1 MRWPG
6 DLWSTV
12 GSAPLHLHELL
23 GGTPL
28 LPLPAPGEREPVPTA
43 AVSRRLSD
51 LLLLQ
56 GHVSGDDLGRAM
68 DEQQATGEPLPE
80 VLLRLQLLSAHQ
92 LYRVLA
98 DHLGL
103 QFVDLAEHQ
112 IDPGAVGLIPEA
124 MARRHTMVPI
134 GFGGQGALIVAM
146 NDPSN
151 VLAIDDARN
160 VSDLEIQPVVAA
172 PNEIVAAIDRY
183 SRMGDAVE
191 DAFEGVAEEEDDDL
205 AAMTGAAQDAPVV
218 KFVNALIAQGVQD
231 RASDL
236 HFEPQEHEL
245 RVRYRVDGV
254 LHEVTRQRR
263 SIHAGVVSRLK
274 IMAGLD
280 IAERRVPQDG
290 RVSLRT
296 AGKEIDLRV
305 SSLPTV
311 HGEKLVLRILDKNSS
326 LLDLRELSLLPE
338 NYRRYERSFRK
349 PYGMVL
355 VTGPTG
361 SGKST
366 TLYAT
371 LNEINGPT
379 VNTVTVE
386 DPVEYQLPG
395 ISQVPINAR
404 AGLSFPR
411 ALRSILRQDPDIVLV
426 GEMRDLETAQI
437 GTQAA
442 LTGHLVLSTLHTND
456 APSAV
461 TRLTEMG
468 IEGFLVAS
476 AVDCVLA
483 QRLGRR
489 LCRQCREPY
498 RPERAQLDSLGM
510 ALDGDDVPTLYR
522 PVGCPSCAQSGYR
535 GRLAFHEVMSV
546 TEEIARAIVE
556 RASTDEV
563 ARLARAQGMRTLR
576 EDALEKVRSGETALE
591 EVARVIV

>member
-1 MRWPG
+1 MIQNRIDFVELPWI
-6 DLWSTV
+6 WSDCRTC
-12 GSAPLHLHELL
+12 
-23 GGTPL
+23 GGTN
-28 LPLPAPGEREPVPTA
+28 GERMPA
-43 AVSRRLSD
+43 AMMTRRLSD

-56 GHVSGDDLGRAM
+56 GHISADDLGRAM

-80 VLLRLQLLSAHQ
+80 VLLRLELLSAHQ

-103 QFVDLAEHQ
+103 EFVDLDERQ
-112 IDPGAVGLIPEA
+112 VDPSAVGLIPEA
-124 MARRHTMVPI
+124 MARRHRMLPVGI
-134 GFGGQGALIVAM
+134 DDRGVLVVAM
-146 NDPSN
+146 SDPSD

-160 VSDLEIQPVVAA
+160 VTDLEIQPVVAA
-172 PNEIVAAIDRY
+172 PRDITEALDRY
-183 SRMGDAVE
+183 SRMGDAMAS
-191 DAFEGVAEEEDDDL
+191 AFDGVAEEEEDDL
-205 AAMTGAAQDAPVV
+205 AAITGAAQDAPVV
-218 KFVNALIAQGVQD
+218 KFVNALIAQAVQD

-245 RVRYRVDGV
+245 RVRYRIDGV
-254 LHEVTRQRR
+254 LHEATRQRR

-290 RVSLRT
+290 RVSLRI

-311 HGEKLVLRILDKNSS
+311 YGEKLVLRILDKSSS
-326 LLDLRELSLLPE
+326 LLQLGELNLLPDT
-338 NYRRYERSFRK
+338 YRRYEASFKK
-349 PYGMVL
+349 PYGMIL

-361 SGKST
+361 SGKAT

-371 LNEINGPT
+371 LNEVNNPT

-386 DPVEYQLPG
+386 DPVEYSLPG
-395 ISQVPINAR
+395 INQVPINLR
-404 AGLSFPR
+404 SGMTFPK
-411 ALRSILRQDPDIVLV
+411 ALRAILRQDPDIVLV

-437 GTQAA
+437 GIQAA
-442 LTGHLVLSTLHTND
+442 MTGHLVLSTLHTND

-468 IEGFLVAS
+468 IDGFLVAS

-489 LCRQCREPY
+489 LCRHCREAYQPD
-498 RPERAQLDSLGM
+498 RVQLEHAGM
-510 ALDGDDVPTLYR
+510 VSSGEATTTLYR
-522 PVGCPSCAQSGYR
+522 PVGCPSCTQSGYR
-535 GRLAFHEVMSV
+535 GRIAFHEIMLV
-546 TEEIARAIVE
+546 TEEIARAVVE
-556 RASTDEV
+556 RASTDDV
-563 ARLARAQGMRTLR
+563 TKLARSQGMHSMR
-576 EDALEKVRSGETALE
+576 EDALEKVRSGDTSLE
-591 EVARVIV
+591 EVARVLI

>member
-1 MRWPG
+1 M
-6 DLWSTV
+6 
-12 GSAPLHLHELL
+12 
-23 GGTPL
+23 
-28 LPLPAPGEREPVPTA
+28 PTTMT
-43 AVSRRLSD
+43 RRLSD

-56 GHVSGDDLGRAM
+56 GLLSSEELGRAIG
-68 DEQQATGEPLPE
+68 EQQSTGEPLPQ
-80 VLLRLQLLSAHQ
+80 VLLRLDLITAPQ
-92 LYRVLA
+92 LYRALA

-103 QFVDLAEHQ
+103 GYIDLPEHPV
-112 IDPGAVGLIPEA
+112 DPGAVGLIPEP
-124 MARRHTMVPI
+124 MTRRYTMLPI
-134 GFGGQGALIVAM
+134 GFSESGALLLAM
-146 NDPSN
+146 SDPSN
-151 VLAIDDARN
+151 VLAVDDARN
-160 VSDLEIQPVVAA
+160 VSGLEIQPVVAN
-172 PNEIVAAIDRY
+172 PHDITDAIERY
-183 SRMGDAVE
+183 ARMGDAVD
-191 DAFEGVAEEEDDDL
+191 DAFAGVAEEEADL
-205 AAMTGAAQDAPVV
+205 SALTGAAQDAPVV
-218 KFVNALIAQGVQD
+218 KFVNSLIAQAVQD

-236 HFEPQEHEL
+236 HFEPQENDF

-290 RVSLRT
+290 RASLRT

-311 HGEKLVLRILDKNSS
+311 HGEKLVLRILDKHSS
-326 LLDLRELSLLPE
+326 LLDLKELSLSPD
-338 NYRRYERSFRK
+338 NFRRYEASFRK

-371 LNEINGPT
+371 LNAINNPT

-386 DPVEYQLPG
+386 DPVEYQIAG
-395 ISQVPINAR
+395 ISQVPINPR
-404 AGLSFPR
+404 AGLTFPR
-411 ALRSILRQDPDIVLV
+411 ALRAILRQDPDIVLV

-442 LTGHLVLSTLHTND
+442 LTGHLVLTTLHTND
-456 APSAV
+456 APSAL

-468 IEGFLVAS
+468 IDAFLVAS

-489 LCRQCREPY
+489 LCRKCREAYTPDA
-498 RPERAQLDSLGM
+498 AQLESIGM
-510 ALDGDDVPTLYR
+510 ALRGDVVPTLYR
-522 PVGCPSCAQSGYR
+522 PVGCPSCVQTGYL
-535 GRLAFHEVMSV
+535 GRLAFHEVMPV
-546 TEEIARAIVE
+546 TEEIARAVVA
-556 RASTDEV
+556 RAGSDDI
-563 ARLARAQGMRTLR
+563 ARLARTQGMRTLR
-576 EDALEKVRSGETALE
+576 QDALEKVRSGDTSLE

>member
-1 MRWPG
+1 M
-6 DLWSTV
+6 
-12 GSAPLHLHELL
+12 
-23 GGTPL
+23 
-28 LPLPAPGEREPVPTA
+28 PTMT
-43 AVSRRLSD
+43 SRRLSD

-56 GHVSGDDLGRAM
+56 GLISGDDLGRAI
-68 DEQQATGEPLPE
+68 DEQHATGEPLTT
-80 VLLRLQLLSAHQ
+80 VLLRLKLVTAPQ
-92 LYRVLA
+92 LYRVMA

-103 QFVDLAEHQ
+103 EYVDLAEHQ
-112 IDPGAVGLIPEA
+112 VDPSAVSLLPEA
-124 MARRHTMVPI
+124 MARRHTMLPI
-134 GFGGQGALIVAM
+134 GFSDTGAVRVAM
-146 NDPSN
+146 SDASN

-160 VSDLEIQPVVAA
+160 VTDLEIQPLVAT
-172 PNEIVAAIDRY
+172 PEDIVAAIDRY

-191 DAFEGVAEEEDDDL
+191 DAFEGVRDEEDDDL
-205 AAMTGAAQDAPVV
+205 ASVTGAAQDAPVV
-218 KFVNALIAQGVQD
+218 KFVNALIAQAVQD

-236 HFEPQEHEL
+236 HFEPQEHDL

-263 SIHAGVVSRLK
+263 SIHLGVVSRLK

-280 IAERRVPQDG
+280 IAERRIPQDG
-290 RVSLRT
+290 RVSLRS

-311 HGEKLVLRILDKNSS
+311 HGEKLVLRILDKHSE
-326 LLDLRELSLLPE
+326 LLNLRELSLRPE
-338 NYRRYERSFRK
+338 NYRRYEDSFRK

-371 LNEINGPT
+371 LNEISNPT
-379 VNTVTVE
+379 VNVVTVE
-386 DPVEYQLPG
+386 DPVEYQIPG
-395 ISQVPINAR
+395 ITQVPINAR
-404 AGLSFPR
+404 AGLTFPG
-411 ALRSILRQDPDIVLV
+411 ALRSILRQDPDVVLV

-442 LTGHLVLSTLHTND
+442 LTGHLVLTTLHTND

-468 IEGFLVAS
+468 IDAFLVAS

-489 LCRQCREPY
+489 LCQQCREPY
-498 RPERAQLDSLGM
+498 QPDAAQLESLGM
-510 ALDGDDVPTLYR
+510 QVNGKGVPTLYR
-522 PVGCPSCAQSGYR
+522 PVGCSRCAQSGYR
-535 GRLAFHEVMSV
+535 GRLAFQEVMPV

-556 RASTDEV
+556 RVSTAEIG
-563 ARLARAQGMRTLR
+563 RLARSQGMRTLR
-576 EDALEKVRSGETALE
+576 EDALEKVRSSDTSLE

>member
-1 MRWPG
+1 M
-6 DLWSTV
+6 
-12 GSAPLHLHELL
+12 A
-23 GGTPL
+23 
-28 LPLPAPGEREPVPTA
+28 AA

-56 GHVSGDDLGRAM
+56 GHVSAEDLGRAM
-68 DEQQATGEPLPE
+68 DEQQASGEPLPE
-80 VLLRLQLLSAHQ
+80 VLLRLQLLSASQ
-92 LYRVLA
+92 LSRVLA

-103 QFVDLAEHQ
+103 EFVDLTQHQ
-112 IDPGAVGLIPEA
+112 VDPGAVGLLPEA
-124 MARRHTMVPI
+124 MARRHVMLPI
-134 GFGGQGALIVAM
+134 GFADPGTLLVAM
-146 NDPSN
+146 SDPSN

-160 VSDLEIQPVVAA
+160 VSDLEIQPVVAVPA
-172 PNEIVAAIDRY
+172 EILAAIERY

-191 DAFEGVAEEEDDDL
+191 DAFEGVAEEETDDL

-218 KFVNALIAQGVQD
+218 RFVNALIAQAVQD

-290 RVSLRT
+290 RVSLRA
-296 AGKEIDLRV
+296 AGKEVDLRV

-311 HGEKLVLRILDKNSS
+311 HGEKLVLRILDKHSS
-326 LLDLRELSLLPE
+326 LLDLHELGLLAD
-338 NYRRYERSFRK
+338 NYRRYEASFRK

-371 LNEINGPT
+371 LNEINDPS

-461 TRLTEMG
+461 TRLIEMG

-476 AVDCVLA
+476 AVNCVLA

-489 LCRQCREPY
+489 LCRQCRQPY
-498 RPERAQLDSLGM
+498 QPDPGELEGLGM
-510 ALDGDDVPTLYR
+510 AVNGHGVPTLYR

-535 GRLAFHEVMSV
+535 GRLAFHEIMPI
-546 TEEIARAIVE
+546 TEEISRAVVE
-556 RASTDEV
+556 RASTDDI
-563 ARLARAQGMRTLR
+563 ARLARSQGMRTLR
-576 EDALEKVRSGETALE
+576 QDALEKVRAGDTALE

>member
-1 MRWPG
+1 M
-6 DLWSTV
+6 
-12 GSAPLHLHELL
+12 
-23 GGTPL
+23 
-28 LPLPAPGEREPVPTA
+28 
-43 AVSRRLSD
+43 SD
-51 LLLLQ
+51 VLLLEGL
-56 GHVSGDDLGRAM
+56 VSAEDLGRAIA
-68 DEQQATGEPLPE
+68 EQQVTGGSLPE
-80 VLLRLQLLSAHQ
+80 VLVRLKLVSASDV
-92 LYRVLA
+92 YRALA

-103 QFVDLAEHQ
+103 EYVDLAEHPV
-112 IDPGAVGLIPEA
+112 DPGAVGLIPEP
-124 MARRHTMVPI
+124 MARRHTMLPI
-134 GFGGQGALIVAM
+134 GFTAAGALLVAM
-146 NDPSN
+146 SDPSN
-151 VLAIDDARN
+151 VLAVDDARN
-160 VSDLEIQPVVAA
+160 FTNLEIQPVVASSGDV
-172 PNEIVAAIDRY
+172 VAAIDRY
-183 SRMGDAVE
+183 ARIGDAVQ
-191 DAFEGVAEEEDDDL
+191 DAFEGVADEEADDL
-205 AAMTGAAQDAPVV
+205 AASTGAAQDAPVV
-218 KFVNALIAQGVQD
+218 KFVNALISQGVQD

-236 HFEPQEHEL
+236 HFEPQEHDF
-245 RVRYRVDGV
+245 RVRYRIDGV

-263 SIHAGVVSRLK
+263 SIQPGVVSRLK

-280 IAERRVPQDG
+280 IAERRIPQDG

-311 HGEKLVLRILDKNSS
+311 HGEKLVLRILDKHSS
-326 LLDLRELSLLPE
+326 LLDLRELNLLPD
-338 NYRRYERSFRK
+338 NYRRYETSFRK

-371 LNEINGPT
+371 LKEISDPT

-386 DPVEYQLPG
+386 DPVEYQIPG
-395 ISQVPINAR
+395 ISQVPINPR
-404 AGLSFPR
+404 AGLTFPA

-442 LTGHLVLSTLHTND
+442 LTGHLVLTTLHTND

-468 IEGFLVAS
+468 IDGFLVAS

-489 LCRQCREPY
+489 LCRQCREGYQPDASHL
-498 RPERAQLDSLGM
+498 ESIGM
-510 ALDGDDVPTLYR
+510 HVNGNGVPTLYR
-522 PVGCPSCAQSGYR
+522 PVGCARCANSGYR
-535 GRLAFHEVMSV
+535 GRLAFHEVMPV

-556 RASTDEV
+556 RASTAEIG
-563 ARLARAQGMRTLR
+563 RLARAQGMRTLR
-576 EDALEKVRSGETALE
+576 QDALEKVSSGETSLE

>member
-1 MRWPG
+1 MRG
-6 DLWSTV
+6 L
-12 GSAPLHLHELL
+12 
-23 GGTPL
+23 
-28 LPLPAPGEREPVPTA
+28 
-43 AVSRRLSD
+43 
-51 LLLLQ
+51 
-56 GHVSGDDLGRAM
+56 VSGDELGQAIQA
-68 DEQQATGEPLPE
+68 QQSSGEPLAD
-80 VLLRLQLLSAHQ
+80 VLLRLKLLTAEQ
-92 LYRVLA
+92 LYRVVA

-103 QFVDLAEHQ
+103 DYVDLSECQ
-112 IDPGAVGLIPEA
+112 LDPSAVGLVPEA
-124 MARRHTMVPI
+124 MARRHTMLPI
-134 GFGGQGALIVAM
+134 GFNDTGALRLAM
-146 NDPSN
+146 GDASD

-160 VSDLEIQPVVAA
+160 VSDCEIQPVVAA
-172 PNEIVAAIDRY
+172 PHDIVAAIDRY
-183 SRMGDAVE
+183 ARMNDAVN
-191 DAFEGVAEEEDDDL
+191 DAFDGVGEEEADDL
-205 AAMTGAAQDAPVV
+205 ATLTGAAQDAPVV
-218 KFVNALIAQGVQD
+218 KFVNALIAQAVQD

-236 HFEPQEHEL
+236 HFEPQEHEF
-245 RVRYRVDGV
+245 RVRYRIDGV
-254 LHEVTRQRR
+254 LHEMTRQRR

-290 RVSLRT
+290 RVSLRS

-311 HGEKLVLRILDKNSS
+311 HGEKLVLRILDKHSA
-326 LLDLRELSLLPE
+326 LLNLRELSLTPE
-338 NYRRYERSFRK
+338 NYRRYENSFSK

-371 LNEINGPT
+371 LNQISNPT
-379 VNTVTVE
+379 VNVVTVE
-386 DPVEYQLPG
+386 DPVEYQIPG
-395 ISQVPINAR
+395 ITQVPINPR
-404 AGLSFPR
+404 AGLTFPG

-442 LTGHLVLSTLHTND
+442 LTGHLVLTTLHTND

-468 IEGFLVAS
+468 IDGFLVAS

-489 LCRQCREPY
+489 LCPHCREAY
-498 RPERAQLDSLGM
+498 RPDASQLESVGM
-510 ALDGDDVPTLYR
+510 HVNGDGAPTLYR
-522 PVGCPSCAQSGYR
+522 PVGCSRCANSGYR
-535 GRLAFHEVMSV
+535 GRLAFHEVMPV
-546 TEEIARAIVE
+546 TEEIARAVVE
-556 RASTDEV
+556 RASTAEIG
-563 ARLARAQGMRTLR
+563 RLARSQGMRTLR
-576 EDALEKVRSGETALE
+576 QDALEKVRSGVTSLE

>member
-1 MRWPG
+1 
-6 DLWSTV
+6 
-12 GSAPLHLHELL
+12 
-23 GGTPL
+23 
-28 LPLPAPGEREPVPTA
+28 
-43 AVSRRLSD
+43 
-51 LLLLQ
+51 
-56 GHVSGDDLGRAM
+56 M
-68 DEQQATGEPLPE
+68 DEQESTGEPLPE
-80 VLLRLQLLSAHQ
+80 VLLRLGLLTPPQ

-103 QFVDLAEHQ
+103 DFVDLTEHSV
-112 IDPGAVGLIPEA
+112 DPAAVGLIPDA

-134 GFGGQGALIVAM
+134 GFTESGALLVAM
-146 NDPSN
+146 SDPSN
-151 VLAIDDARN
+151 VLALDDARN
-160 VSDLEIQPVVAA
+160 VTDLDIQSVVAT
-172 PNEIVAAIDRY
+172 PQEILATVDRY
-183 SRMGDAVE
+183 ARMGDAVD
-191 DAFEGVAEEEDDDL
+191 DAFEGVTEEEDDDL
-205 AAMTGAAQDAPVV
+205 AALTGAAQDAPVV

-236 HFEPQEHEL
+236 HFEPQEHDF

-254 LHEVTRQRR
+254 MHEVTRQRR
-263 SIHAGVVSRLK
+263 SIQAGVVSRLK

-280 IAERRVPQDG
+280 IAERRIPQDG

-311 HGEKLVLRILDKNSS
+311 YGEKLVLRILDKNSS
-326 LLDLRELSLLPE
+326 LLNLRELSLLPE
-338 NYRRYERSFRK
+338 NYRRYEESFRK
-349 PYGMVL
+349 PYGMIL

-371 LNEINGPT
+371 LNEINEPT

-386 DPVEYQLPG
+386 DPVEYQIPG
-395 ISQVPINAR
+395 INQVPINPR
-404 AGLSFPR
+404 AGLTFPR
-411 ALRSILRQDPDIVLV
+411 ALRAILRQDPDVVLV

-468 IEGFLVAS
+468 IDGFLVAS
-476 AVDCVLA
+476 AVACVLA

-498 RPERAQLDSLGM
+498 QPDPSHLESAGM
-510 ALDGDDVPTLYR
+510 AINGHGPPTLYR
-522 PVGCPSCAQSGYR
+522 PVGCPACAQSGYR
-535 GRLAFHEVMSV
+535 GRIAFQEVMPV
-546 TEEIARAIVE
+546 TEEIGRAIVE
-556 RASTDEV
+556 RASTADI
-563 ARLARAQGMRTLR
+563 AQLARAQGMRTLR
-576 EDALEKVRSGETALE
+576 EDALEKVRAGETSLE

>member
-1 MRWPG
+1 M
-6 DLWSTV
+6 
-12 GSAPLHLHELL
+12 
-23 GGTPL
+23 
-28 LPLPAPGEREPVPTA
+28 
-43 AVSRRLSD
+43 SRRWSD
-51 LLLLQ
+51 LLLLR
-56 GHVSGDDLGRAM
+56 GLLSGDDLGRALE
-68 DEQQATGEPLPE
+68 EQQSTGEPLPQ
-80 VLLRLQLLSAHQ
+80 VLLRLELLTAPQ

-103 QFVDLAEHQ
+103 EYIDLPEHQ
-112 IDPGAVGLIPEA
+112 IDPSAVGLLPEA
-124 MARRHTMVPI
+124 MARRHTMLPV
-134 GFGGQGALIVAM
+134 GFGDQGALLVAM
-146 NDPSN
+146 SDPSN

-160 VSDLEIQPVVAA
+160 VTDLEIQPVVATPQDLA
-172 PNEIVAAIDRY
+172 AAIDRY

-191 DAFEGVAEEEDDDL
+191 DAFEGVGDEEDADL
-205 AAMTGAAQDAPVV
+205 ATMTGAAEDAPVV

-236 HFEPQEHEL
+236 HFEPQEHEF

-254 LHEVTRQRR
+254 LHEVTKQRR

-326 LLDLRELSLLPE
+326 LLNLRELSLLPD
-338 NYRRYERSFRK
+338 NYRRYESSFRK

-371 LNEINGPT
+371 LNEINDPG

-386 DPVEYQLPG
+386 DPVEYQIPG

-404 AGLSFPR
+404 AGLTFPR

-468 IEGFLVAS
+468 IDGFLVAS

-498 RPERAQLDSLGM
+498 QPDPVHLESVGM
-510 ALDGDDVPTLYR
+510 ATDGQAVPTLYH
-522 PVGCPSCAQSGYR
+522 PVGCRHCTQSGYR
-535 GRLAFHEVMSV
+535 GRLAFHEVMPV
-546 TEEIARAIVE
+546 TEDIARAIVE
-556 RASTDEV
+556 RASTDDI
-563 ARLARAQGMRTLR
+563 ARLARSQGMRTLR
-576 EDALEKVRSGETALE
+576 EDALEKVRSGDTSLE
-591 EVARVIV
+591 ELARVIV

>member
-1 MRWPG
+1 M
-6 DLWSTV
+6 
-12 GSAPLHLHELL
+12 
-23 GGTPL
+23 
-28 LPLPAPGEREPVPTA
+28 PTMT
-43 AVSRRLSD
+43 SRRLSD

-56 GHVSGDDLGRAM
+56 GVVSGDDLGRAT
-68 DEQQATGEPLPE
+68 DEQQATGDPLPE
-80 VLLRLQLLSAHQ
+80 VLLRLKLLTAPQ
-92 LYRVLA
+92 LYRVVA

-103 QFVDLAEHQ
+103 DYIDLSEHQ
-112 IDPGAVGLIPEA
+112 VDPSAVGLVPEA
-124 MARRHTMVPI
+124 MARRHTMLPI
-134 GFGGQGALIVAM
+134 GFTGDGALLMAM
-146 NDPSN
+146 SDPSN
-151 VLAIDDARN
+151 VLAVDDARN

-172 PNEIVAAIDRY
+172 PADIAAAIERY

-191 DAFEGVAEEEDDDL
+191 DAFEGVADDEGDD
-205 AAMTGAAQDAPVV
+205 AAALTGAAQDAPVV

-236 HFEPQEHEL
+236 HFEPQEHDF
-245 RVRYRVDGV
+245 RVRFRIDGV

-263 SIHAGVVSRLK
+263 SLHPGVVSRLK

-280 IAERRVPQDG
+280 IAERRIPQDG
-290 RVSLRT
+290 RISLRT

-311 HGEKLVLRILDKNSS
+311 HGEKLVLRILDKNSA

-338 NYRRYERSFRK
+338 NYRHYENSFRK

-371 LNEINGPT
+371 LNAISDPS
-379 VNTVTVE
+379 VNVVTVE
-386 DPVEYQLPG
+386 DPVEYQIPG
-395 ISQVPINAR
+395 ISQVPINPR
-404 AGLSFPR
+404 AGLTFAG
-411 ALRSILRQDPDIVLV
+411 ALRSILRQDPDVVLV

-442 LTGHLVLSTLHTND
+442 LTGHLVLTTLHTND

-468 IEGFLVAS
+468 IDGFLVAS

-489 LCRQCREPY
+489 LCRQCREAYQPD
-498 RPERAQLDSLGM
+498 PVQLEALGM
-510 ALDGDDVPTLYR
+510 HVNGDGVPTLYR
-522 PVGCPSCAQSGYR
+522 PVGCPRCAQSGYR
-535 GRLAFHEVMSV
+535 GRLAFHEVMPV

-556 RASTDEV
+556 RASTAEV
-563 ARLARAQGMRTLR
+563 TRLARSQGMRTLR
-576 EDALEKVRSGETALE
+576 QDALEKVRSGDTSLE

>member
-1 MRWPG
+1 M
-6 DLWSTV
+6 
-12 GSAPLHLHELL
+12 
-23 GGTPL
+23 
-28 LPLPAPGEREPVPTA
+28 
-43 AVSRRLSD
+43 SRRLSD
-51 LLLLQ
+51 LLLLR
-56 GHVSGDDLGRAM
+56 GLLSGEDLGRAI
-68 DEQQATGEPLPE
+68 DEQQSTGEPLPE
-80 VLLRLQLLSAHQ
+80 VLLRLKFLSAAQ
-92 LYRVLA
+92 LYRALA

-103 QFVDLAEHQ
+103 DYVDLPEHQ
-112 IDPGAVGLIPEA
+112 IDPSAVGLVPEA
-124 MARRHTMVPI
+124 MARRHTMLPI
-134 GFGGQGALIVAM
+134 GLTDAGALLVAM
-146 NDPSN
+146 SDPSN
-151 VLAIDDARN
+151 VLAVDDARN
-160 VSDLEIQPVVAA
+160 VSDLEIQPVVSTPAD
-172 PNEIVAAIDRY
+172 ITAAIERY
-183 SRMGDAVE
+183 ARMGDAVDE
-191 DAFEGVAEEEDDDL
+191 AFDGVADDDDDDL
-205 AAMTGAAQDAPVV
+205 SAIAAAQDAPVV

-236 HFEPQEHEL
+236 HFEPQENDL
-245 RVRYRVDGV
+245 RVRYRIDGV

-290 RVSLRT
+290 RVSLRS
-296 AGKEIDLRV
+296 AGKDIDLRV

-311 HGEKLVLRILDKNSS
+311 HGEKIVLRILDKHSS
-326 LLDLRELSLLPE
+326 LLNLRELNLLPE
-338 NYRRYERSFRK
+338 NYERYEASFRK

-371 LNEINGPT
+371 LNEISDPT
-379 VNTVTVE
+379 VNVVTVE
-386 DPVEYQLPG
+386 DPVEYQIPG

-404 AGLSFPR
+404 AGLTFPG

-442 LTGHLVLSTLHTND
+442 LTGHLVLTTLHTND

-468 IEGFLVAS
+468 IDGFLVAS

-489 LCRQCREPY
+489 LCQQCREAYQPD
-498 RPERAQLDSLGM
+498 PAHLLSLGM
-510 ALDGDDVPTLYR
+510 SGNGDDAPTFYR
-522 PVGCPSCAQSGYR
+522 PVGCPRCAQSGYR
-535 GRLAFHEVMSV
+535 GRLAFHEVMPVS
-546 TEEIARAIVE
+546 EEIARLVVE
-556 RASTDEV
+556 RASTADV
-563 ARLARAQGMRTLR
+563 TRLAREQGMRTLR
-576 EDALEKVRSGETALE
+576 EDALEKVRSGDTSLE

>member
-1 MRWPG
+1 MG
-6 DLWSTV
+6 IVDSM
-12 GSAPLHLHELL
+12 
-23 GGTPL
+23 
-28 LPLPAPGEREPVPTA
+28 PTMT
-43 AVSRRLSD
+43 SRRLSD

-56 GHVSGDDLGRAM
+56 GLVSGDDLARAM
-68 DEQQATGEPLPE
+68 DEQQSTGEPLPE
-80 VLLRLQLLSAHQ
+80 VLARLRLLTAPQ
-92 LYRVLA
+92 LYQVLA
-98 DHLGL
+98 DHLRL
-103 QFVDLAEHQ
+103 EYVDLSDHQ
-112 IDPGAVGLIPEA
+112 IDPSAVGMVPEA
-124 MARRHTMVPI
+124 MARRHSMLPI
-134 GFGGQGALIVAM
+134 GFTDNGALVVAM
-146 NDPSN
+146 SDPSN
-151 VLAIDDARN
+151 VLAIDDVRN
-160 VSDLEIQPVVAA
+160 VSDLDIQPVVATPA
-172 PNEIVAAIDRY
+172 DITSAIERY
-183 SRMGDAVE
+183 SRMGVAVD
-191 DAFEGVAEEEDDDL
+191 DAFEGVPEDEDDL
-205 AAMTGAAQDAPVV
+205 AALTGAAQDAPVV

-236 HFEPQEHEL
+236 HFEPQEHDF
-245 RVRYRVDGV
+245 RVRYRIDGV

-280 IAERRVPQDG
+280 IAERRIPQDG

-311 HGEKLVLRILDKNSS
+311 HGEKLVLRILDKHSS
-326 LLDLRELSLLPE
+326 LLNLRELNLLPE
-338 NYRRYERSFRK
+338 NYRRYEASFRK

-371 LNEINGPT
+371 LNEISNPT

-386 DPVEYQLPG
+386 DPVEYQIPG
-395 ISQVPINAR
+395 ISQVPINPR
-404 AGLSFPR
+404 AGLTFPG

-442 LTGHLVLSTLHTND
+442 LTGHLVLTTLHTND

-468 IEGFLVAS
+468 IDGFLVAS

-489 LCRQCREPY
+489 LCVHCRQPY
-498 RPERAQLDSLGM
+498 QPERSDLESVGM
-510 ALDGDDVPTLYR
+510 EVNGEGAPTLYR
-522 PVGCPSCAQSGYR
+522 RVGCARCAQSGYR
-535 GRLAFHEVMSV
+535 GRLAFHEVMPV

-556 RASTDEV
+556 RASTADV
-563 ARLARAQGMRTLR
+563 KQLARAQGMRTLR
-576 EDALEKVRSGETALE
+576 QDALEKVRSGDTSLE

>member
-1 MRWPG
+1 MI
-6 DLWSTV
+6 
-12 GSAPLHLHELL
+12 GSM
-23 GGTPL
+23 
-28 LPLPAPGEREPVPTA
+28 PTTILT
-43 AVSRRLSD
+43 RRLSD
-51 LLLLQ
+51 RLLQ
-56 GHVSGDDLGRAM
+56 QGLLSSDELGRAIA
-68 DEQQATGEPLPE
+68 EQHSTGEALSE
-80 VLLRLQLLSAHQ
+80 VLLRLKLVTANQLFRS
-92 LYRVLA
+92 LA
-98 DHLGL
+98 DHFELE
-103 QFVDLAEHQ
+103 FIDLAEHPV
-112 IDPGAVGLIPEA
+112 DPSAVGLIPEA
-124 MARRHTMVPI
+124 MTRRHNMLPI
-134 GFGGQGALIVAM
+134 GFSESGALLVAM
-146 NDPSN
+146 SDPSN

-160 VSDLEIQPVVAA
+160 VTNLDIKPAVATPIDILE
-172 PNEIVAAIDRY
+172 AIERY
-183 SRMGDAVE
+183 ARMGDAMD
-191 DAFEGVAEEEDDDL
+191 DAFASDEEEDVDL
-205 AAMTGAAQDAPVV
+205 TSLKGAAQDAPVV
-218 KFVNALIAQGVQD
+218 KFVNALIAQAVQD

-236 HFEPQEHEL
+236 HFEPQEHDF

-290 RVSLRT
+290 RASLRT
-296 AGKEIDLRV
+296 GGKEIDLRV

-311 HGEKLVLRILDKNSS
+311 HGEKIVLRVLDKNSS
-326 LLDLRELSLLPE
+326 LLDLKELSLAPD
-338 NYRRYERSFRK
+338 NYRRFETSFRK

-371 LNEINGPT
+371 LNVINNPT

-386 DPVEYQLPG
+386 DPVEYQIPG

-404 AGLSFPR
+404 AGLTFPR

-426 GEMRDLETAQI
+426 GEIRDLETAQI

-456 APSAV
+456 APSAL

-468 IEGFLVAS
+468 IDAFIVAS

-489 LCRQCREPY
+489 LCLKCREPY
-498 RPERAQLDSLGM
+498 QPDPSLLERVGM
-510 ALDGDDVPTLYR
+510 ALDDGPVPTMYR
-522 PVGCPSCAQSGYR
+522 PVGCPSCVQTGYL
-535 GRLAFHEVMSV
+535 GRLAFHEVMPV
-546 TEEIARAIVE
+546 TEEISRAIVA
-556 RASTDEV
+556 RAGAEEIT
-563 ARLARAQGMRTLR
+563 RLARSQGMRPLR
-576 EDALEKVRSGETALE
+576 QDALEKVRSGDTSLE
-591 EVARVIV
+591 EVARVIA

>member
-1 MRWPG
+1 M
-6 DLWSTV
+6 
-12 GSAPLHLHELL
+12 
-23 GGTPL
+23 
-28 LPLPAPGEREPVPTA
+28 PTMT
-43 AVSRRLSD
+43 SRRLSD

-56 GHVSGDDLGRAM
+56 GVVSGDDLARAI
-68 DEQQATGEPLPE
+68 DEQQSTGESLPD
-80 VLLRLQLLSAHQ
+80 VLLRLDLLTAAQ
-92 LYRVLA
+92 LYQVVA
-98 DHLGL
+98 AHLGL
-103 QFVDLAEHQ
+103 EYVDLAEHQ
-112 IDPGAVGLIPEA
+112 LDPSAVGLLPEA
-124 MARRHTMVPI
+124 MARRHTMLPI
-134 GFGGQGALIVAM
+134 AFSETGALRMAM
-146 NDPSN
+146 SEPSN
-151 VLAIDDARN
+151 VLAVDDARN
-160 VSDLEIQPVVAA
+160 VTDREIQPVVATPQDIA
-172 PNEIVAAIDRY
+172 AAIDRY

-191 DAFEGVAEEEDDDL
+191 DAFEGVRDEEEDDL
-205 AAMTGAAQDAPVV
+205 ASLTGAAQDAPVV
-218 KFVNALIAQGVQD
+218 KFVNALIAQAVQD

-236 HFEPQEHEL
+236 HFEPQEHDF
-245 RVRYRVDGV
+245 RVRYRIDGV

-280 IAERRVPQDG
+280 IAERRLPQDG
-290 RVSLRT
+290 RVGLRS

-311 HGEKLVLRILDKNSS
+311 HGEKLVLRVLDKHSS
-326 LLDLRELSLLPE
+326 LLNLRELSLRPE
-338 NYRRYERSFRK
+338 NHRRYEASFRK

-371 LNEINGPT
+371 LNEISNPT
-379 VNTVTVE
+379 VNVVTVE
-386 DPVEYQLPG
+386 DPVEYQIPG
-395 ISQVPINAR
+395 ITQVPINAR
-404 AGLSFPR
+404 AGLTFPG

-442 LTGHLVLSTLHTND
+442 LTGHLVLTTLHTND
-456 APSAV
+456 AASAV

-468 IEGFLVAS
+468 IDGFLVAS

-489 LCRQCREPY
+489 LCQQCRQGYQPDA
-498 RPERAQLDSLGM
+498 AQLESLG
-510 ALDGDDVPTLYR
+510 LQLNGEGVPTLYR
-522 PVGCPSCAQSGYR
+522 PVGCSRCAQSGYR
-535 GRLAFHEVMSV
+535 GRLAFHEVMPV

-556 RASTDEV
+556 RVSTAEIG
-563 ARLARAQGMRTLR
+563 RLARSQGMRTLR
-576 EDALEKVRSGETALE
+576 EDALEKVRSGDTSLE

>member
-1 MRWPG
+1 MATMTG
-6 DLWSTV
+6 
-12 GSAPLHLHELL
+12 
-23 GGTPL
+23 
-28 LPLPAPGEREPVPTA
+28 
-43 AVSRRLSD
+43 RRLSD

-56 GHVSGDDLGRAM
+56 GRVSAEDLNRAIE
-68 DEQQATGEPLPE
+68 EQQATGEPLSE
-80 VLLRLQLLSAHQ
+80 VLLRLKLLDDEQ
-92 LYRVLA
+92 LYRVIA

-103 QFVDLAEHQ
+103 DFVIVGELQ
-112 IDPGAVGLIPEA
+112 LDPVAVGLVPEA
-124 MARRHTMVPI
+124 MARRHGMLPI
-134 GFGGQGALIVAM
+134 GFTDDGALSVAM
-146 NDPSN
+146 IDPSN

-160 VSDLEIQPVVAA
+160 VTDREIHPVVATPQDITEA
-172 PNEIVAAIDRY
+172 LDRY
-183 SRMGDAVE
+183 SRMGDAV
-191 DAFEGVAEEEDDDL
+191 DSAFEGVGEDEEDDL
-205 AAMTGAAQDAPVV
+205 AAMAGAAQDAPVV

-236 HFEPQEHEL
+236 HFEPQEREL
-245 RVRYRVDGV
+245 RVRYRIDGV

-311 HGEKLVLRILDKNSS
+311 HGEKLVLRILDKTSS
-326 LLDLRELSLLPE
+326 LLDLAGLSLLPD
-338 NYRRYERSFRK
+338 NYRRYEASFRK

-371 LNEINGPT
+371 LNEINDTG
-379 VNTVTVE
+379 VNIVTVE

-404 AGLSFPR
+404 AGLSFPL

-461 TRLTEMG
+461 TRLMEMG
-468 IEGFLVAS
+468 IDAFLVAS

-489 LCRQCREPY
+489 LCRQCREAY
-498 RPERAQLDSLGM
+498 QPEPAQLESAGLRMNGH
-510 ALDGDDVPTLYR
+510 GVPTLYR
-522 PVGCPSCAQSGYR
+522 PVGCPHCAHSGYR
-535 GRLAFHEVMSV
+535 GRIAFHEVMPV

-556 RASTDEV
+556 RASTDDITK
-563 ARLARAQGMRTLR
+563 LARSQGMRTLR
-576 EDALEKVRSGETALE
+576 EDALEKVVSGDTSLE
-591 EVARVIV
+591 EIARVIV

>member
-1 MRWPG
+1 MGGAVTATATLVRGAIGSVEPSWRTLGTRASRRPPAG
-6 DLWSTV
+6 D
-12 GSAPLHLHELL
+12 
-23 GGTPL
+23 
-28 LPLPAPGEREPVPTA
+28 
-43 AVSRRLSD
+43 AVASMIGRRLSD

-56 GHVSGDDLGRAM
+56 GHVSGDDLDWAIT
-68 DEQQATGEPLPE
+68 QQQSTGEPLPE
-80 VLLRLQLLSAHQ
+80 VLLRLELLSADQ
-92 LYRVLA
+92 LYRVIA

-103 QFVDLAEHQ
+103 DFVTVAELQ
-112 IDPGAVGLIPEA
+112 LDPVAVGLVPEA
-124 MARRHTMVPI
+124 MARRHGMVPI
-134 GFGGQGALIVAM
+134 GFTDDGALSVAM
-146 NDPSN
+146 SDPSN

-160 VSDLEIQPVVAA
+160 VTDREIHPVVAA
-172 PNEIVAAIDRY
+172 PKDITETLDRY
-183 SRMGDAVE
+183 SRMGDAV
-191 DAFEGVAEEEDDDL
+191 DSAFEGVAEDEDDDL

-236 HFEPQEHEL
+236 HFEPQEKEL
-245 RVRYRVDGV
+245 RVRYRIDGV

-311 HGEKLVLRILDKNSS
+311 HGEKLVLRILDKTSS
-326 LLDLRELSLLPE
+326 LLDLGGLSLLAD
-338 NYRRYERSFRK
+338 NYRRYEASFRK

-371 LNEINGPT
+371 LNEINDPG
-379 VNTVTVE
+379 VNIVTVE

-461 TRLTEMG
+461 TRLMEMG
-468 IEGFLVAS
+468 IDAFLVAS

-489 LCRQCREPY
+489 LCRQCRQAYQPEPAHL
-498 RPERAQLDSLGM
+498 ESAGI
-510 ALDGDDVPTLYR
+510 AVDGQAVPTLYR
-522 PVGCPSCAQSGYR
+522 PVGCPHCAKSGYR
-535 GRLAFHEVMSV
+535 GRIAFHEVMPV

-556 RASTDEV
+556 HASTDDITK
-563 ARLARAQGMRTLR
+563 LARTQGMRTLR
-576 EDALEKVRSGETALE
+576 EDALQKVLSGDTSLE
-591 EVARVIV
+591 EIARVIV

>member
-1 MRWPG
+1 MR
-6 DLWSTV
+6 TV
-12 GSAPLHLHELL
+12 
-23 GGTPL
+23 T
-28 LPLPAPGEREPVPTA
+28 
-43 AVSRRLSD
+43 SRRLSD
-51 LLLLQ
+51 LLLLR
-56 GHVSGDDLGRAM
+56 GFVSGDDLGRAT
-68 DEQQATGEPLPE
+68 DEQRSTGESLPE
-80 VLLRLQLLSAHQ
+80 VLLRLRLLTPGQ

-98 DHLGL
+98 EHLGL
-103 QFVDLAEHQ
+103 EYVDLSEHQ
-112 IDPGAVGLIPEA
+112 VDPSAVGLVPEA
-124 MARRHTMVPI
+124 IARRHTMLPI
-134 GFGGQGALIVAM
+134 GFTDSGALLLAM
-146 NDPSN
+146 SDPSN

-160 VSDLEIQPVVAA
+160 VTDLEIQPVVSTPGDIAA
-172 PNEIVAAIDRY
+172 AVERY
-183 SRMGDAVE
+183 ARMGDAVD
-191 DAFEGVAEEEDDDL
+191 DAFAGVADDEDDDL
-205 AAMTGAAQDAPVV
+205 SALTGAAQDAPVV

-236 HFEPQEHEL
+236 HFEPQEHEF
-245 RVRYRVDGV
+245 RVRYRIDGV
-254 LHEVTRQRR
+254 LHEVTKQRR
-263 SIHAGVVSRLK
+263 AIHAGVVSRLK

-290 RVSLRT
+290 RVSLRA

-311 HGEKLVLRILDKNSS
+311 HGEKLVLRILDKNSA
-326 LLDLRELSLLPE
+326 LLNLRELSLLPE
-338 NYRRYERSFRK
+338 NYRRYETSFRK

-371 LNEINGPT
+371 LNEISDPT
-379 VNTVTVE
+379 VNVVTVE
-386 DPVEYQLPG
+386 DPVEYQIPG
-395 ISQVPINAR
+395 ISQVPINPR
-404 AGLSFPR
+404 AGLTFPG

-442 LTGHLVLSTLHTND
+442 LTGHLVLTTLHTND

-468 IEGFLVAS
+468 IDGFLVAS

-489 LCRQCREPY
+489 LCRHCREAYLPDA
-498 RPERAQLDSLGM
+498 PSLESLGM
-510 ALDGDDVPTLYR
+510 RVGDDGVPTLYR
-522 PVGCPSCAQSGYR
+522 PVGCARCAQSGYR
-535 GRLAFHEVMSV
+535 GRLAFHEVMPV
-546 TEEIARAIVE
+546 TEEIARAVVE
-556 RASTDEV
+556 RASTAEV
-563 ARLARAQGMRTLR
+563 GRLARSQGMRTLR
-576 EDALEKVRSGETALE
+576 QDALEKVRSGETSLE

>member
-1 MRWPG
+1 M
-6 DLWSTV
+6 
-12 GSAPLHLHELL
+12 
-23 GGTPL
+23 
-28 LPLPAPGEREPVPTA
+28 PTMT
-43 AVSRRLSD
+43 SRRLSD

-56 GHVSGDDLGRAM
+56 GLVSGDDLGRAI
-68 DEQQATGEPLPE
+68 DQQQSTGEPLPD
-80 VLLRLQLLSAHQ
+80 VLLRLKFLTASQ
-92 LYRVLA
+92 LYRVVA

-103 QFVDLAEHQ
+103 EYVDLPEHQ
-112 IDPGAVGLIPEA
+112 VDPSAVGLVPEA
-124 MARRHTMVPI
+124 MARRHTMLPI
-134 GFGGQGALIVAM
+134 GFNDAGALRMAM
-146 NDPSN
+146 SDASN

-160 VSDLEIQPVVAA
+160 VTDLEIQPVVAT
-172 PNEIVAAIDRY
+172 PQDILAAIDRY

-191 DAFEGVAEEEDDDL
+191 DAFEGVRDEEVDDL
-205 AAMTGAAQDAPVV
+205 ASLAGAAHDAPVV
-218 KFVNALIAQGVQD
+218 KFVNALIAQAVQD

-236 HFEPQEHEL
+236 HFEPQEHDF
-245 RVRYRVDGV
+245 RVRYRIDGV
-254 LHEVTRQRR
+254 LHEVTKQRR
-263 SIHAGVVSRLK
+263 SIQAGVVSRLK

-290 RVSLRT
+290 RVSLRS

-326 LLDLRELSLLPE
+326 LLNLGELSLRPE
-338 NYRRYERSFRK
+338 NYHRYEASFRK

-371 LNEINGPT
+371 LNEISNSS
-379 VNTVTVE
+379 VNVVTVE
-386 DPVEYQLPG
+386 DPVEYQIAG
-395 ISQVPINAR
+395 ITQVQINPR
-404 AGLSFPR
+404 AGLTFPG
-411 ALRSILRQDPDIVLV
+411 ALRSILRQDPDIVLL

-442 LTGHLVLSTLHTND
+442 LTGHLVLTTLHTND

-468 IEGFLVAS
+468 IDGFLVAS

-489 LCRQCREPY
+489 LCQHCREAY
-498 RPERAQLDSLGM
+498 RPDASHLESLGM
-510 ALDGDDVPTLYR
+510 QGNGKGVPELYR
-522 PVGCPSCAQSGYR
+522 QVGCPRCAQSGYR
-535 GRLAFHEVMSV
+535 GRLAFHEVMPV
-546 TEEIARAIVE
+546 TEDIARAIVE
-556 RASTDEV
+556 RASTAEV
-563 ARLARAQGMRTLR
+563 ARLARSQGMRTLR
-576 EDALEKVRSGETALE
+576 EDALDKVRSGETSLE

>member
-1 MRWPG
+1 M
-6 DLWSTV
+6 
-12 GSAPLHLHELL
+12 
-23 GGTPL
+23 
-28 LPLPAPGEREPVPTA
+28 
-43 AVSRRLSD
+43 SRRLSD
-51 LLLLQ
+51 VLLLQ
-56 GHVSGDDLGRAM
+56 GLVSGEDLGLAIH
-68 DEQQATGEPLPE
+68 EQQSTGEPFPE
-80 VLLRLQLLSAHQ
+80 VLLRLKMATAPQ

-98 DHLGL
+98 AHLKL
-103 QFVDLAEHQ
+103 EYVDLAEHQ
-112 IDPGAVGLIPEA
+112 IDPSTVGLVPEV
-124 MARRHTMVPI
+124 MARRHNMFPI
-134 GFGGQGALIVAM
+134 GFNEAGALVVAM
-146 NDPSN
+146 SDPSN

-160 VSDLEIQPVVAA
+160 ATNLEIQPVVSTPAD
-172 PNEIVAAIDRY
+172 VAAAVERY
-183 SRMGDAVE
+183 ARMGDAVD
-191 DAFEGVAEEEDDDL
+191 DAFDGVSEDEDDDL
-205 AAMTGAAQDAPVV
+205 SSLAGAAQEAPVV

-236 HFEPQEHEL
+236 HFEPQENDF
-245 RVRYRVDGV
+245 RVRYRIDGV
-254 LHEVTRQRR
+254 MHEVTKQRR

-311 HGEKLVLRILDKNSS
+311 HGEKLVLRILDKHSS
-326 LLDLRELSLLPE
+326 LLDLQELNLSPE
-338 NYRRYERSFRK
+338 NYHHYEKSFRK

-371 LNEINGPT
+371 LNEISDPT
-379 VNTVTVE
+379 VNVVTVE
-386 DPVEYQLPG
+386 DPVEYQIPG
-395 ISQVPINAR
+395 ISQVPINPR
-404 AGLSFPR
+404 AGLTFPG
-411 ALRSILRQDPDIVLV
+411 ALRSILRQDPDVILV
-426 GEMRDLETAQI
+426 GEMRDLETASI
-437 GTQAA
+437 GIQAA
-442 LTGHLVLSTLHTND
+442 LTGHLVLTTLHTND

-468 IEGFLVAS
+468 IDGFLVAS

-489 LCRQCREPY
+489 LCLHCREAY
-498 RPERAQLDSLGM
+498 QPEASHLESLGM
-510 ALDGDDVPTLYR
+510 QVNGDGVPTLYH
-522 PVGCPSCAQSGYR
+522 PVGCSHCAQSGYR
-535 GRLAFHEVMSV
+535 GRLAFHEVMPV

-556 RASTDEV
+556 RASTAEV
-563 ARLARAQGMRTLR
+563 GRLARAQGMRPLR
-576 EDALEKVRSGETALE
+576 KDALDKVRSGDTSLE

>member
-1 MRWPG
+1 MA
-6 DLWSTV
+6 TV
-12 GSAPLHLHELL
+12 TG
-23 GGTPL
+23 
-28 LPLPAPGEREPVPTA
+28 
-43 AVSRRLSD
+43 RRLSD

-56 GHVSGDDLGRAM
+56 GHVSGDDLNRAI
-68 DEQQATGEPLPE
+68 DVQQSTGEPFPE
-80 VLLRLQLLSAHQ
+80 VLLRLELLDADQ
-92 LYRVLA
+92 LYRVIA

-103 QFVDLAEHQ
+103 GFVVVAELQ
-112 IDPGAVGLIPEA
+112 LDPLAVGLVPEA
-124 MARRHTMVPI
+124 MARRHGMLPI
-134 GFGGQGALIVAM
+134 GFTDDGALSVAM
-146 NDPSN
+146 SDPSN

-160 VSDLEIQPVVAA
+160 VTDREIHPVVAA
-172 PNEIVAAIDRY
+172 PRDITEALDRY
-183 SRMGDAVE
+183 SRMGDAV
-191 DAFEGVAEEEDDDL
+191 DSAFEGMEEEDDDL

-236 HFEPQEHEL
+236 HFEPQEKEL
-245 RVRYRVDGV
+245 RVRYRIDGV

-311 HGEKLVLRILDKNSS
+311 HGEKLVLRILDKSSS
-326 LLDLRELSLLPE
+326 LLHLPDLNLLPD
-338 NYRRYERSFRK
+338 NYRRYEASFRK

-371 LNEINGPT
+371 LNEINEPA
-379 VNTVTVE
+379 VNIVTVE

-404 AGLSFPR
+404 AGLSFPL
-411 ALRSILRQDPDIVLV
+411 ALRSILRQDPDVVLV

-437 GTQAA
+437 GIQAA

-461 TRLTEMG
+461 TRLMEMG
-468 IEGFLVAS
+468 IDAFLVAS
-476 AVDCVLA
+476 AIDCVLA

-489 LCRQCREPY
+489 LCRQCREAY
-498 RPERAQLDSLGM
+498 QPEPAQLESAGM
-510 ALDGDDVPTLYR
+510 RMNGHGVPTLYR
-522 PVGCPSCAQSGYR
+522 PVGCPHCAKSGYR
-535 GRLAFHEVMSV
+535 GRIAFHEVMPV
-546 TEEIARAIVE
+546 TEEIARAVVE
-556 RASTDEV
+556 RASTDDIT
-563 ARLARAQGMRTLR
+563 RLARSQGMGSLR
-576 EDALEKVRSGETALE
+576 QDALEKVLSGDTSLE
-591 EVARVIV
+591 EIARVIV

>member
-1 MRWPG
+1 M
-6 DLWSTV
+6 TM
-12 GSAPLHLHELL
+12 
-23 GGTPL
+23 TM
-28 LPLPAPGEREPVPTA
+28 
-43 AVSRRLSD
+43 SRRLSD
-51 LLLLQ
+51 LLLLR
-56 GHVSGDDLGRAM
+56 GLVTGDDLRRAL

-80 VLLRLQLLSAHQ
+80 VLLRLELLSAPEM
-92 LYRVLA
+92 YRAIA

-103 QFVDLAEHQ
+103 EYVDLPDHQ
-112 IDPGAVGLIPEA
+112 VDPRAVGLVPEA
-124 MARRHTMVPI
+124 MTRRHTMLPV
-134 GFGGQGALIVAM
+134 GFTDGGALVVAM
-146 NDPSN
+146 SDPSN

-160 VSDLEIQPVVAA
+160 VTDLEIQPVVATA
-172 PNEIVAAIDRY
+172 KDIVEAIERY
-183 SRMGDAVE
+183 SRMGGAVE
-191 DAFEGVAEEEDDDL
+191 DAFEGVTEEEDDDL
-205 AAMTGAAQDAPVV
+205 ASVMGAAQDAPVV
-218 KFVNALIAQGVQD
+218 KFVNALIAQGVQE

-236 HFEPQEHEL
+236 HFEPQEHDF
-245 RVRYRVDGV
+245 RVRNRVDGV

-263 SIHAGVVSRLK
+263 SIQAGVVSRLK

-290 RVSLRT
+290 RLSLRA
-296 AGKEIDLRV
+296 AGRDLDLRV

-311 HGEKLVLRILDKNSS
+311 HGEKLVLRILDKSS
-326 LLDLRELSLLPE
+326 ALLDLRELSLSAD
-338 NYRRYERSFRK
+338 NYRRYEASFRK

-371 LNEINGPT
+371 LNEINDAG
-379 VNTVTVE
+379 VNVVTVE
-386 DPVEYQLPG
+386 DPVEYQIPG
-395 ISQVPINAR
+395 INQVSINPR
-404 AGLSFPR
+404 AGLTFPR

-442 LTGHLVLSTLHTND
+442 LTGHLVMTTLHTND

-468 IEGFLVAS
+468 IDAFLVAS

-489 LCRQCREPY
+489 LCRQCRLGYEPE
-498 RPERAQLDSLGM
+498 PSFLESIGLG
-510 ALDGDDVPTLYR
+510 ADGHDVPTLHR
-522 PVGCPSCAQSGYR
+522 PVGCRSCSNTGYR
-535 GRLAFHEVMSV
+535 GRLAFHEVMPV
-546 TEEIARAIVE
+546 TEEVGRAIVE
-556 RASTDEV
+556 RASADDLGH
-563 ARLARAQGMRTLR
+563 LARSEGMRTLR
-576 EDALEKVRSGETALE
+576 QDALDKVLSGDTSVE

>member
-1 MRWPG
+1 MR
-6 DLWSTV
+6 TV
-12 GSAPLHLHELL
+12 
-23 GGTPL
+23 T
-28 LPLPAPGEREPVPTA
+28 
-43 AVSRRLSD
+43 SRRLSD
-51 LLLLQ
+51 LLLLR
-56 GHVSGDDLGRAM
+56 GFVSGDDLGRAT
-68 DEQQATGEPLPE
+68 DEQRSTGESLPE
-80 VLLRLQLLSAHQ
+80 VLLRLRLLTPGQ

-98 DHLGL
+98 EHLGL
-103 QFVDLAEHQ
+103 EYVDLSELQ
-112 IDPGAVGLIPEA
+112 VDPSAVGLVPEA
-124 MARRHTMVPI
+124 IARRHTMLPV
-134 GFGGQGALIVAM
+134 GFTDSGALLLAM
-146 NDPSN
+146 SDPSN

-160 VSDLEIQPVVAA
+160 VTDLEIQPVVATPGDIA
-172 PNEIVAAIDRY
+172 AAIERY
-183 SRMGDAVE
+183 ARMGDAVD
-191 DAFEGVAEEEDDDL
+191 DAFEGVADDEDDDL
-205 AAMTGAAQDAPVV
+205 SALTGAAQDAPVV

-236 HFEPQEHEL
+236 HFEPQEHEF
-245 RVRYRVDGV
+245 RVRYRIDGV
-254 LHEVTRQRR
+254 LHEVTKQRR
-263 SIHAGVVSRLK
+263 AIHAGVVSRLK

-290 RVSLRT
+290 RVSLRA

-311 HGEKLVLRILDKNSS
+311 HGEKLVLRILDKNSA
-326 LLDLRELSLLPE
+326 LLNLRELSLLPE
-338 NYRRYERSFRK
+338 NYRRYETSFRK

-371 LNEINGPT
+371 LNEISDPT
-379 VNTVTVE
+379 VNVVTVE
-386 DPVEYQLPG
+386 DPVEYQIPG
-395 ISQVPINAR
+395 ISQVPINPR
-404 AGLSFPR
+404 AGLTFPG

-442 LTGHLVLSTLHTND
+442 LTGHLVLTTLHTND

-468 IEGFLVAS
+468 IDGFLVAS

-489 LCRQCREPY
+489 LCRHCREAYEPEAPY
-498 RPERAQLDSLGM
+498 LESLGM
-510 ALDGDDVPTLYR
+510 EVGRGGVPTLYR
-522 PVGCPSCAQSGYR
+522 PVGCSRCAQSGYR
-535 GRLAFHEVMSV
+535 GRLAFHEVMPV
-546 TEEIARAIVE
+546 TEEIARAVVE
-556 RASTDEV
+556 RASTAEV
-563 ARLARAQGMRTLR
+563 ARLARSQGMRTLR
-576 EDALEKVRSGETALE
+576 QDALEKVRSGETSLE